1 MSDNITD
8 LVPPHLTSDFFLW
21 LWLSS
26 VQELGQVPLP
36 NKRNPQLRDDDS
48 NENSE
53 GNEENTEKN
62 NEDNSEDN
70 NEEQYDGIS
79 YYVDNRLVLHSPNV
93 EGNRAVI
100 TGDNASSAVEGKAAL
115 SSGKMIQELQLYLTV
130 EGLDYSLTLKGPLLD
145 MNSVKFPPI
154 SLEGDSKHDMKA
166 NILLRMSQ
174 YDDLHYYMSVL
185 YQHFAEL
192 RLSDEWLAFI
202 EEAKETIYE

>member
-1 MSDNITD
+1 MNDNITD

-26 VQELGQVPLP
+26 VNELGQVPLP
-36 NKRNPQLRDDDS
+36 NKRNPQRGDANSDDNS
-48 NENSE
+48 SE
-53 GNEENTEKN
+53 GNKDDEESNQE
-62 NEDNSEDN
+62 N

-145 MNSVKFPPI
+145 MSSVKYPPI

-174 YDDLHYYMSVL
+174 YDDLYYYMSVL
-185 YQHFAEL
+185 YQYFAEL
-192 RLSDEWLAFI
+192 RLSDEWKDFI
-202 EEAKETIYE
+202 EDAKEAIYE

>member
-1 MSDNITD
+1 MNDNITD

-26 VQELGQVPLP
+26 VNELGQVPLP
-36 NKRNPQLRDDDS
+36 NKRNPHS
-48 NENSE
+48 NDKNTDENST
-53 GNEENTEKN
+53 ENN
-62 NEDNSEDN
+62 Q
-70 NEEQYDGIS
+70 EQYDGIS

-100 TGDNASSAVEGKAAL
+100 TGDNASNAVEGKAAL

-145 MNSVKFPPI
+145 MGSVKYPPI

-174 YDDLHYYMSVL
+174 YDDLYYYMSVL
-185 YQHFAEL
+185 YQYFSEL
-192 RLSDEWLAFI
+192 RLSDEWKDFI
-202 EEAKETIYE
+202 EKAKEAIYE

>member
-36 NKRNPQLRDDDS
+36 NKRNPQLRDNDS
-48 NENSE
+48 NGNSE
-53 GNEENTEKN
+53 E
-62 NEDNSEDN
+62 N

-115 SSGKMIQELQLYLTV
+115 SSGKMIQELQLYLTI

-145 MNSVKFPPI
+145 MSSVKFPPI
-154 SLEGDSKHDMKA
+154 SLEGDSKNDMKA

-185 YQHFAEL
+185 YQHFAKL
-192 RLSDEWLAFI
+192 RLSDEWLEFI